1 MVKARIA
8 YEGTISRLIKHIEI
22 VKSLEGF
29 LPMALPSKVIALLL
43 NFRPIP
49 RDLSKKLNQGISIR
63 NFAHR
68 YV

>member
-43 NFRPIP
+43 NFRPMP
-49 RDLSKKLNQGISIR
+49 WYLSKKLNYGISI
-63 NFAHR
+63 
-68 YV
+68 